1 MQRVSIV
8 ILYLLIIGLT
18 AVVAQLWT
26 SAPDASVAL
35 IDEDVRVVRQE
46 LRELRNDV
54 KELGYKTLQQQAA
67 LARLDAEIVVRA
79 AAPAASAPADPTI
92 TAVDAVA
99 TYAVTN
105 AVPAEAR
112 QMPASA
118 APETPAPAAAQEPSL
133 SALVDDVMSAA
144 DENVA
149 EAEAGS
155 DTRKSV
161 VFSTTTTGTY
171 MREGSA
177 AAATRIADVIATAQQ
192 VFAAAQAPQTS
203 ATDSILARMDIADLV
218 STAAAPAMIT
228 TLRNT
233 LATKTAEVARVVSSA
248 RAALQDAF
256 ERAPQ
261 PAAPAR
267 STAADLVDQTLPGAT
282 PRTSTRAGTRATG
295 PGYVIDLSRVAATS
309 ITVRAAARATNAPAR
324 HSDIEITPDDLAP
337 ARETA
342 PPRTAAARKTAPLR
356 TTAARGVTPAAP
368 TNTPAKL
375 TRVTS
380 VPSVSGTP
388 DVEVQPIRPS
398 RRARAEQAQAAM
410 GVTLNLTDRLVPD
423 ATGPGGHPVTMS
435 DIMDA
440 DERKAD
446 ANPPAEQ

>member
-26 SAPDASVAL
+26 SAPDATVAL
-35 IDEDVRVVRQE
+35 VDEDVRVLRQE
-46 LRELRNDV
+46 LREVRNDV

-67 LARLDAEIVVRA
+67 LNRLDAEFVLRA
-79 AAPAASAPADPTI
+79 SASPAVSAPADPTI
-92 TAVDAVA
+92 TAVDTIA
-99 TYAVTN
+99 TLATTATVHM
-105 AVPAEAR
+105 A
-112 QMPASA
+112 ASA
-118 APETPAPAAAQEPSL
+118 TPAGAAPALPAPPAAQEPSL
-133 SALVDDVMSAA
+133 SSLVDDVMAAA

-155 DTRKSV
+155 DARKSV

-177 AAATRIADVIATAQQ
+177 AAATLIADVVATAQQ
-192 VFAAAQAPQTS
+192 VFAATHAPQTT

-218 STAAAPAMIT
+218 STAAAPATMA
-228 TLRNT
+228 TLLDT
-233 LATKTAEVARVVSSA
+233 IATKTAEVARVISGA
-248 RAALQDAF
+248 RAALQDAI

-261 PAAPAR
+261 PAAQAR
-267 STAADLVDQTLPGAT
+267 STAVDGADQALPGAT
-282 PRTSTRAGTRATG
+282 PRTSTRAGTRAAG

-324 HSDIEITPDDLAP
+324 RAAIEITPDDLAP
-337 ARETA
+337 ARDAT
-342 PPRTAAARKTAPLR
+342 PPRSATARAA
-356 TTAARGVTPAAP
+356 TPAAP
-368 TNTPAKL
+368 ATTPTKP

-380 VPSVSGTP
+380 VPSISAEP
-388 DVEVQPIRPS
+388 DAAIQPRPS

-410 GVTLNLTDRLVPD
+410 DVTLNLTDRLVPG
-423 ATGPGGHPVTMS
+423 ATGQDGRPVTMS
-435 DIMDA
+435 DIMDVDA
-440 DERKAD
+440 RKTD